1 MSVQMG
7 HRERASL
14 TPLVGLTFMPHVG
27 FEPATLVNNIGLI
40 TLSAV
45 PPTLGGLIAPIAL
58 PIAGEVGIPVAT
70 QAVSITGFGF
80 TNSAGTVVA
89 NILQRANKV
98 VLTDAA
104 CQAAFP
110 HLATHLATNFCA
122 IDAVTNAN
130 ICGGDEGSAVAI
142 FRLGNAILTGLSNFR
157 WTGPCNN
164 GQPSAYVRIHSYL
177 PWIFQFT
184 GIQ

>member
-14 TPLVGLTFMPHVG
+14 TAFVGATYTPNPDFQP
-27 FEPATLVNNIGLI
+27 ETLVNNIGII
-40 TLSAV
+40 TLTAV
-45 PPTLGGLIAPIAL
+45 PPVLGGLIAPIAL
-58 PIAGEVGIPVAT
+58 PLVGEVGIPVAT
-70 QAVSITGFGF
+70 TAVSISGFGF

-104 CQAAFP
+104 CQTAFP

-122 IDAVTNAN
+122 VDAVNNAN
-130 ICGGDEGSAVAI
+130 ICGGDEGGAVAI

-157 WTGPCNN
+157 WTGPCDN
-164 GQPSAYVRIHSYL
+164 GQPSGYVRIHSYL
-177 PWIFQFT
+177 PWINTVT